1 MLKKKTL
8 RFKLS
13 LIVIMII
20 VLIVIF
26 GLISS
31 NIFLAN
37 YYIQNKRNSLIN
49 AYQAIDRIYMSGL
62 EKADGEDDEAAGE
75 SESESIDYSGFY
87 VSDNLQLAIDKIS
100 TNRSLS
106 ILIYRTVEISQNV
119 FGFNIRNNT
128 DELLYSSLGMGRD
141 NKLNNDKIYSD
152 YQNSKGSGDDEI
164 KTDKYSIRKVS
175 IHRLDSSYLY
185 LEGMLADGDTILIR
199 ASIASIK
206 ESVSLANRFFFVILI
221 VAAIFGFVLTY
232 FITGRFLK
240 PINELTS
247 MAKRMSELDFTAKY
261 EVKTEDEVGDLG
273 SSINTLSESL
283 EKAIAQLKDANTQ
296 LQQDLQ
302 KKEEIDEMRK
312 EFLSNVSHELKTP
325 IALIQGYAEGLVD
338 GISEDEESRNYY
350 CEVIMD
356 EARKMNGMVKQI
368 MSLNQLEF
376 GYSHVNMEYFDITEL
391 IAGVIDKSAILIQ
404 GKEADVIFDRKEP
417 VYVWSDSFMADE
429 VFTNYFT
436 NALNHIDERKRIEIS
451 LEQKEDTV
459 RINVFNTG
467 DHIPEEDINRIWDKF
482 YKVDKAR
489 TREYGGSG
497 VGLSIVK
504 ATMNLLGQDFGVSNV
519 EGGVLFWFELDGSDT
534 HRADQ

>member
-404 GKEADVIFDRKEP
+404 GKEADVIFGRKEP
-417 VYVWSDSFMADE
+417 VYGWSDSFMADE

>member
-1 MLKKKTL
+1 
-8 RFKLS
+8 
-13 LIVIMII
+13 
-20 VLIVIF
+20 
-26 GLISS
+26 
-31 NIFLAN
+31 
-37 YYIQNKRNSLIN
+37 
-49 AYQAIDRIYMSGL
+49 
-62 EKADGEDDEAAGE
+62 
-75 SESESIDYSGFY
+75 
-87 VSDNLQLAIDKIS
+87 
-100 TNRSLS
+100 
-106 ILIYRTVEISQNV
+106 
-119 FGFNIRNNT
+119 
-128 DELLYSSLGMGRD
+128 
-141 NKLNNDKIYSD
+141 
-152 YQNSKGSGDDEI
+152 
-164 KTDKYSIRKVS
+164 
-175 IHRLDSSYLY
+175 
-185 LEGMLADGDTILIR
+185 MLADGDTILIR

-368 MSLNQLEF
+368 MSLNQLRLQPCKH
-376 GYSHVNMEYFDITEL
+376 G
-391 IAGVIDKSAILIQ
+391 IL
-404 GKEADVIFDRKEP
+404 
-417 VYVWSDSFMADE
+417 
-429 VFTNYFT
+429 
-436 NALNHIDERKRIEIS
+436 
-451 LEQKEDTV
+451 
-459 RINVFNTG
+459 
-467 DHIPEEDINRIWDKF
+467 
-482 YKVDKAR
+482 
-489 TREYGGSG
+489 
-497 VGLSIVK
+497 
-504 ATMNLLGQDFGVSNV
+504 
-519 EGGVLFWFELDGSDT
+519 
-534 HRADQ
+534 

>member
-417 VYVWSDSFMADE
+417 VYGWSDSFMADE